1 MNSQIRVTC
10 LLLLGMAPLGAQTGS
25 EARRELRVTADLV
38 VGFRLTVRPEGAA
51 RLINRVAG
59 TTEMEYPVVVVA
71 NVGWVLTAARPS
83 LADAAA
89 SRVEVLGTD
98 GEWHLLKAGGTA
110 VTVGRG
116 QPTNGWPMVLRL
128 RVRGAP
134 VTDLAD
140 LRLMMAPSDD
150 PN

>member
-59 TTEMEYPVVVVA
+59 TTEMEYPVVGRQCRLGA
-71 NVGWVLTAARPS
+71 HGREALVGR
-83 LADAAA
+83 
-89 SRVEVLGTD
+89 
-98 GEWHLLKAGGTA
+98 H
-110 VTVGRG
+110 RG
-116 QPTNGWPMVLRL
+116 QPR
-128 RVRGAP
+128 RG
-134 VTDLAD
+134 TGD
-140 LRLMMAPSDD
+140 RW
-150 PN
+150 

>member
-1 MNSQIRVTC
+1 
-10 LLLLGMAPLGAQTGS
+10 MADT
-25 EARRELRVTADLV
+25 
-38 VGFRLTVRPEGAA
+38 
-51 RLINRVAG
+51 
-59 TTEMEYPVVVVA
+59 
-71 NVGWVLTAARPS
+71 
-83 LADAAA
+83 AA

-116 QPTNGWPMVLRL
+116 QPTNGRPMVLRL
-128 RVRGAP
+128 RMRGGP
-134 VTDLAD
+134 VTDLPD